1 MRHDR
6 FSVSWA
12 TRCDQLFTTCV
23 LSTLDRTPELYNL
36 PTTECLFGMTRY
48 KFSRGNT
55 AVMQKRTRML
65 ILISGALFL
74 SVLVWF
80 NYSAV
85 LPLIVKDWDLTGLQ
99 AGVVFGAFQAGYLV
113 AIVPSGSFADRYPPK
128 WVVGAGAFGT
138 GVASMVFALL
148 ANGFY
153 SGTMIRFLAGI
164 CMAGVYVPGMRF
176 LSDWFA
182 EDVRG
187 RALGIYIG
195 MFSLGSGL
203 SFLLSSVI
211 ATATNWETAILVTSL
226 GAIGVGPVVLL
237 FAEESPTIQRDRT
250 GGFGFS
256 VLRNRQYLAAVGVY
270 SWHNWELFGV
280 RNWIVAFLLSTPA
293 IAATGSPQSIA
304 GVVAGTMILLGSA
317 GNMLGGWLSDNW
329 GRLRTIG
336 LALVISG
343 LISLVIGTMS
353 QLSLSLLIA
362 ISLVYGVFLT
372 MDSAPTSTAITEL
385 VSNERVGTALSI
397 QSFVGFSTTVVS
409 PVVFGI
415 ALDSAG
421 YSAAFPTL
429 AVGAAF
435 ALICL
440 VALHY
445 AR

>member
-1 MRHDR
+1 ME
-6 FSVSWA
+6 
-12 TRCDQLFTTCV
+12 Q
-23 LSTLDRTPELYNL
+23 
-36 PTTECLFGMTRY
+36 
-48 KFSRGNT
+48 
-55 AVMQKRTRML
+55 RTRML
-65 ILISGALFL
+65 VLISAALFL

-85 LPLIVKDWDLTGLQ
+85 LPLIVEDWNLTGLR
-99 AGVVFGAFQAGYLV
+99 AGVIFGAFQAGYLL
-113 AIVPSGSFADRYPPK
+113 AIVPLGSFADRYPPK
-128 WVVGAGAFGT
+128 WVIGAGAFGT

-148 ANGFY
+148 AKGFY
-153 SGTMIRFLAGI
+153 SGTTIRFLAGI

-187 RALGIYIG
+187 RALGIYVG

-211 ATATNWETAILVTSL
+211 ATAIDWQSAIFVTSL
-226 GAIGVGPVVLL
+226 GAIVIGPVVLL
-237 FAEESPTIQRDRT
+237 FAKESPSVQRVRT
-250 GGFGFS
+250 GGYGFS
-256 VLRNRQYLAAVGVY
+256 VLRNREYLAAVGVY

-293 IAATGSPQSIA
+293 IAATASPQTVA
-304 GVVAGTMILLGSA
+304 GTVAGTMILLGSA
-317 GNMLGGWLSDNW
+317 GNMIGGWLSDYW

-343 LISLVIGTMS
+343 LISIVIGSMS
-353 QLSLSLLIA
+353 QLSLALLIA
-362 ISLVYGVFLT
+362 ISLIYGVFLT

-421 YSAAFPTL
+421 YAAAFPTL
-429 AVGAAF
+429 AVGAAI
-435 ALICL
+435 ALLFL
-440 VALHY
+440 VALHF
-445 AR
+445 AQ